1 MKAELCKMAAE
12 QRHVPLKQLYTEFSR
27 RPEIVAAAETI
38 PGFESCKTQ
47 MHRARQ
53 QVMPPVPTARTDIN
67 LEGEWK
73 ETTTG
78 QNFLL
83 HQDEDILMFATDSNL
98 RQLAAT
104 RTIFMDGTFK
114 STPRLFTQLF
124 TIHGQ
129 YREHIVPLVY
139 CLLPDKKRETYYNV
153 LDIIKRK
160 LAEMEL
166 VFDPDYV
173 ISDFETAQIGA
184 VSTQLPRTHQRGCL
198 FHFSQ
203 AVYKKVQKY
212 HLSDLYFAN
221 PDVKSFIR
229 QLLALP
235 FLPATDI
242 EPTFET
248 LLQKDT
254 QFLCGVFTAREPEP
268 TTT

>member
-1 MKAELCKMAAE
+1 
-12 QRHVPLKQLYTEFSR
+12 
-27 RPEIVAAAETI
+27 
-38 PGFESCKTQ
+38 
-47 MHRARQ
+47 
-53 QVMPPVPTARTDIN
+53 
-67 LEGEWK
+67 
-73 ETTTG
+73 
-78 QNFLL
+78 
-83 HQDEDILMFATDSNL
+83 
-98 RQLAAT
+98 
-104 RTIFMDGTFK
+104 MDGTFK
-114 STPRLFTQLF
+114 SIPRLFTQLF
-124 TIHGQ
+124 TIHSQ

-242 EPTFET
+242 VPTFET
-248 LLQKDT
+248 LLQKDIIQQQSNLET
-254 QFLCGVFTAREPEP
+254 PSNYMTRTWMDTCYPISMRYVHGQRTRTNNHLEGWHSKVNKAVGRHHPSIYTLLRYLN
-268 TTT
+268 TTNVKNMHQGQIC

>member
-1 MKAELCKMAAE
+1 
-12 QRHVPLKQLYTEFSR
+12 
-27 RPEIVAAAETI
+27 
-38 PGFESCKTQ
+38 
-47 MHRARQ
+47 
-53 QVMPPVPTARTDIN
+53 
-67 LEGEWK
+67 
-73 ETTTG
+73 
-78 QNFLL
+78 
-83 HQDEDILMFATDSNL
+83 MFATDSNL

-129 YREHIVPLVY
+129 YREHIVLLVY
-139 CLLPDKKRETYYNV
+139 YLLPDKKRETYYNI

-173 ISDFETAQIGA
+173 ISDFETAQTGA

-221 PDVKSFIR
+221 PDVKRFIR
-229 QLLALP
+229 
-235 FLPATDI
+235 
-242 EPTFET
+242 
-248 LLQKDT
+248 
-254 QFLCGVFTAREPEP
+254 
-268 TTT
+268 